1 MRHNR
6 TRSEPRGRRA
16 WLRAGA
22 AALALQIAAQ
32 FALLRGA
39 MAAGSLAKGIHR
51 LRGDVRVNGAPAA
64 EGMDVRAGDIITTG
78 AASELLFVVGK
89 DAFLVRANTRLE
101 VQGATGA
108 LVATGLRILSGAVL
122 SAFAPGEPKT
132 IRTPTS
138 TIGIRGTAL
147 YVEAEA
153 ARTYACI
160 CYGEADLAASA
171 DPGARETVRTTHHEQ
186 PRYIFGAGAPQML
199 TGAPVIN
206 HTDAELVMLENLVGR
221 WPPFS
226 PWPGE
231 SRPRQGY

>member
-1 MRHNR
+1 MRNSR
-6 TRSEPRGRRA
+6 RRA
-16 WLRAGA
+16 LRAGA

-32 FALLRGA
+32 FAVLRGA
-39 MAAGSLAKGIHR
+39 QAAGSLAKGVHR

-64 EGMDVRAGDIITTG
+64 EGMDVKAGDVITTG
-78 AASELLFVVGK
+78 AGSELLFVTGK
-89 DAFLVRANTRLE
+89 DAFLVRANSRVE
-101 VQGATGA
+101 VQGTAGE

-122 SAFAPGEPKT
+122 SAFAPGETKT

-138 TIGIRGTAL
+138 TIGIRGTAV

-153 ARTYACI
+153 ARTYACV
-160 CYGEADLAASA
+160 CYGEADLASSA
-171 DPGARETVRTTHHEQ
+171 DPAARETVRTRYHDQ
-186 PRYIFGAGAPQML
+186 PRYILGMGAPQMIM
-199 TGAPVIN
+199 GAPVIN

-221 WPPFS
+221 WPPFT